1 MQLNSIVDSY
11 GRMEPCLSEIPPLA
25 GQLSISVMVFRVNE
39 RGIMVECRG
48 TGIPMYSYWEVNL
61 SQYHFLHHKSHV
73 NGEKLVT
80 NR

>member
-11 GRMEPCLSEIPPLA
+11 GRMELCLSEIPPLA
-25 GQLSISVMVFRVNE
+25 RQLSISVMVFRVKE

-48 TGIPMYSYWEVNL
+48 TGIPMHWEVNL
-61 SQYHFLHHKSHV
+61 SQRHFLHHKSHLD
-73 NGEKLVT
+73 GEKLVT